1 MGGSTVRCEEV
12 RELLPEH
19 VDGELHVAGEVEAHL
34 ASCAACSAELAAYRG
49 MLADLAGLRDLGEEP
64 HPELLHR
71 MLALIPA
78 PRLADRLI
86 GSFRAR
92 RVLVVVASLGGAV
105 VAAAVALR
113 WLRRRRALAA
123 SAP

>member
-12 RELLPEH
+12 LELLPEH

-64 HPELLHR
+64 RPELVHRTLAMIPTPTILH
-71 MLALIPA
+71 
-78 PRLADRLI
+78 RLI
-86 GSFRAR
+86 GPFRAR
-92 RVLVVVASLGGAV
+92 PMLVAVASLGGVV
-105 VAAAVALR
+105 VATAVALR
-113 WLRRRRALAA
+113 WLRRRALAA
-123 SAP
+123 SPP

>member
-19 VDGELHVAGEVEAHL
+19 VDGELHVAGEVETHL
-34 ASCAACSAELAAYRG
+34 ASCAACGAELAAYRG

-64 HPELLHR
+64 HPELVHR
-71 MLALIPA
+71 MLATIPT
-78 PRLADRLI
+78 PTILHRLI
-86 GSFRAR
+86 GPFRAR
-92 RVLVVVASLGGAV
+92 PVLVAVASLGGVV
-105 VAAAVALR
+105 VATAVALR

-123 SAP
+123 SLP

>member
-19 VDGELHVAGEVEAHL
+19 VDGELRVVGEVEAHL
-34 ASCAACSAELAAYRG
+34 ASCAACSAELAAYRR

-64 HPELLHR
+64 SPELLHR
-71 MLALIPA
+71 TLALIPT
-78 PRLADRLI
+78 PTILHRLV
-86 GSFRAR
+86 GPFRAR
-92 RVLVVVASLGGAV
+92 PVLVAVASLGGV
-105 VAAAVALR
+105 VAAAAIALR

-123 SAP
+123 TPP

>member
-64 HPELLHR
+64 GPELLHR
-71 MLALIPA
+71 TLALIPT
-78 PRLADRLI
+78 PTILHRLI
-86 GSFRAR
+86 GPFRAR
-92 RVLVVVASLGGAV
+92 PVLVAMASLGGV
-105 VAAAVALR
+105 VAATAVALR

-123 SAP
+123 SPP

>member
-34 ASCAACSAELAAYRG
+34 ASCAACSAELSAYRG
-49 MLADLAGLRDLGEEP
+49 MLAGLAGLRDLGEEP
-64 HPELLHR
+64 RPELLHR
-71 MLALIPA
+71 TMAMIPTPA
-78 PRLADRLI
+78 ILHRLI
-86 GSFRAR
+86 GPFRAR
-92 RVLVVVASLGGAV
+92 PMLVAVASLGGV
-105 VAAAVALR
+105 VAATAVALR

-123 SAP
+123 SPP